1 MARRRRVYEAELGA
15 VVALDGAGGAAAGDS
30 GDGCGGGACGAVC
43 GAGGAADGAGAA
55 RGASCGP
62 VGAGAGGVALWLV
75 ARGAGDGGVGVGA
88 EWLLEGVQAVVKMR
102 GTVLWCGAQG
112 RRCPFNWDGLAEG
125 AWFAA
130 YVRAYCPA
138 GRYEPR
144 GRSAVCAWARQ
155 VQDV

>member
-1 MARRRRVYEAELGA
+1 M
-15 VVALDGAGGAAAGDS
+15 
-30 GDGCGGGACGAVC
+30 
-43 GAGGAADGAGAA
+43 
-55 RGASCGP
+55 
-62 VGAGAGGVALWLV
+62 ALWLV

-88 EWLLEGVQAVVKMR
+88 EWLLEGVQAGVKVW
-102 GTVLWCGAQG
+102 GTVLWCRALA

-125 AWFAA
+125 AWFAV

-138 GRYEPR
+138 ERYEPR